1 MFGQEKY
8 ERLLQR
14 RPHTGRFYDRPHW
27 TRRRFMEL
35 MGAGVTASFL
45 PQRGWTADLEVI
57 ERASGHHSEPGQE
70 RHLHSVQRWHDARRH
85 LRSQGVQRRHA
96 RNL

>member
-35 MGAGVTASFL
+35 MGAESL
-45 PQRGWTADLEVI
+45 PHSYLNAVDGWT
-57 ERASGHHSEPGQE
+57 
-70 RHLHSVQRWHDARRH
+70 
-85 LRSQGVQRRHA
+85 
-96 RNL
+96 